1 MKIRKRIALAI
12 SGLAVAGFSALTLGT
27 ANPAGAQTATV
38 ASHQTTISNGC
49 WGYYDDC
56 GYGWDDD
63 WDYGG
68 WYGW

>member
-12 SGLAVAGFSALTLGT
+12 SGLAVAGVSALTLGT
-27 ANPAGAQTATV
+27 AIPAGAQTATAAPHHTTV
-38 ASHQTTISNGC
+38 SHGC
-49 WGYYDDC
+49 WGWDDC
-56 GYGWDDD
+56 GYGWDD